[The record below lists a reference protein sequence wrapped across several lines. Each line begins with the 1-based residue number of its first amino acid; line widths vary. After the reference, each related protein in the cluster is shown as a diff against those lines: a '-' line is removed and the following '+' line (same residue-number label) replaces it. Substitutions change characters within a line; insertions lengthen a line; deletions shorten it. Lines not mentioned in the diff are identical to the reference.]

1 MTFRERCER
10 LDTEALLEHLRLDLR
25 DDAKAIVL
33 QLLAARGIAPATI
46 EQVLA
51 EQAAHDAEAFAQH
64 ERMAS
69 LGERML
75 AFGIDFAAWLLVG
88 GLLIGTRD
96 GEASTGAEAFFEIL
110 SWTYLLLR
118 DAVPGL
124 SLGKRLLRLRVV
136 HIPGERPVTLVGSAL
151 RNLSHLILVIDA
163 LFMLGERRMRLG
175 DRLARTIVLR
185 AAAID
190 AGTRLAAGP
199 PGQ

>member
-33 QLLAARGIAPATI
+33 QLLAAQGIAPVTI

-75 AFGIDFAAWLLVG
+75 VFGIDFAAWLLVG

-96 GEASTGAEAFFEIL
+96 G
-110 SWTYLLLR
+110 
-118 DAVPGL
+118 
-124 SLGKRLLRLRVV
+124 RL
-136 HIPGERPVTLVGSAL
+136 P
-151 RNLSHLILVIDA
+151 
-163 LFMLGERRMRLG
+163 
-175 DRLARTIVLR
+175 LARKLFSKS
-185 AAAID
+185 
-190 AGTRLAAGP
+190 
-199 PGQ
+199 